1 MAELG
6 SPLDYYLRVF
16 SNFEFSVSGVFVL
29 NHTVAII
36 GAITGLFVA
45 GLSLLIFRSGNKDLK
60 NQAIGMILLIEG
72 FMAFTLGF
80 YWIYPFSLEG
90 LQSVIWM
97 RPLAGITGLTRMMMM
112 VALVSFFIETEWAR
126 RIRRVFEWRRVWIL
140 PVISFLIILY
150 PLLTYGVDGAIGD
163 MAHIYCA
170 EPLAQG
176 VGNTVFGTEL
186 GYTPVCPERF
196 AATYPAIYVSTSTG
210 ELTLPIVLIT
220 SLPLVFVAIFIAR
233 LARNPTRVD
242 ANGYNLDEIKA
253 LRTGFLVKVGF
264 MLGGLFLMIAL
275 SAAFGLTSPDMTLF
289 NPDTS
294 DNTGVMA
301 LAIGGPFS
309 LLMNILSTLF
319 QGVIFT
325 YAILKHEVMGIDERL
340 RKGFTATTFAGFGG
354 LALLVASEAMESA
367 IPGGG
372 LIGGLIVGVPLI
384 ALRKPII
391 RVFSN
396 ISTSLMPEAHT
407 QNELKYLEIYSIAME
422 DGIISSSERSMLEI
436 QAEVFQIDEKRRKY
450 LENWYDIEKRNVKNE
465 GHSNF
470 QPTVSQEWTDE
481 AGFTWRKMDDGNL
494 MWWNGHD
501 WVPYS
506 S

>member
-1 MAELG
+1 MSDVG
-6 SPLDYYLRVF
+6 SPLDYYIRVF
-16 SNFEFSVSGVFVL
+16 SNFEFSTSGVFAL

-45 GLSLLIFRSGNKDLK
+45 GLSLLIFRSGSKDLK
-60 NQAIGMILLIEG
+60 NQAIGMILFIEG

-112 VALVSFFIETEWAR
+112 VALVSFFIETDWAR
-126 RIRRVFEWRRVWIL
+126 RIRRIFEWKRVWIL

-150 PLLTYGVDGAIGD
+150 PLFTHGVDGAIGD

-170 EPLAQG
+170 ESLAQG
-176 VGNTVFGTEL
+176 VGNTVFGSEL
-186 GYTPVCPERF
+186 GYTPVCPETF

-210 ELTLPIVLIT
+210 KFTLPIVLIT
-220 SLPLVFVAIFIAR
+220 SLPLVFVAIFMAR

-253 LRTGFLVKVGF
+253 LRTGFLVKIGF
-264 MLGGLFLMIAL
+264 MLGALFLMIAL
-275 SAAFGLTSPDMTLF
+275 AAGFGLTSPDMTLF

-301 LAIGGPFS
+301 LAIGGPLA

-340 RKGFTATTFAGFGG
+340 RKGFTATTFAGFG
-354 LALLVASEAMESA
+354 ALSLLIASEAMETV

-372 LIGGLIVGVPLI
+372 LLGGLIVGVPLI
-384 ALRKPII
+384 ALRRPILRI
-391 RVFSN
+391 FSN
-396 ISTSLMPEAHT
+396 LSSTLMPEAHT
-407 QNELKYLEIYSIAME
+407 TQELQYLEVFAAANA
-422 DGIISSSERSMLEI
+422 DGVINNKERTMLDLQAKAFGISATR
-436 QAEVFQIDEKRRKY
+436 QRY
-450 LENWYDIEKRNVKNE
+450 LEGLGSAEN
-465 GHSNF
+465 S
-470 QPTVSQEWTDE
+470 
-481 AGFTWRKMDDGNL
+481 
-494 MWWNGHD
+494 
-501 WVPYS
+501 
-506 S
+506 

>member
-1 MAELG
+1 MVLRQFVSDVG
-6 SPLDYYLRVF
+6 SPLDYYIRVF
-16 SNFEFSVSGVFVL
+16 SNFEFTVSGVFAL

-45 GLSLLIFRSGNKDLK
+45 GLSLLIFRSGSKDLK
-60 NQAIGMILLIEG
+60 NQAIGMILFIEG

-112 VALVSFFIETEWAR
+112 VALVSFFIETDWAR
-126 RIRRVFEWRRVWIL
+126 RIRRIFEWKRVWIL

-150 PLLTYGVDGAIGD
+150 PLFTHGVDGAIGD

-176 VGNTVFGTEL
+176 VGNTVFGSEL
-186 GYTPVCPERF
+186 GYTPVCPETF

-210 ELTLPIVLIT
+210 KFTLPIVLIT
-220 SLPLVFVAIFIAR
+220 SLPLVFVAIFMAR

-242 ANGYNLDEIKA
+242 DNGYNLDEIKA
-253 LRTGFLVKVGF
+253 LRTGFLVKIGF
-264 MLGGLFLMIAL
+264 MLGALFLMIAL
-275 SAAFGLTSPDMTLF
+275 AAGFGLTSPDMTLF

-294 DNTGVMA
+294 DDTGVMA
-301 LAIGGPFS
+301 LAIGGPLA

-340 RKGFTATTFAGFGG
+340 RKGFTATTFAGFG
-354 LALLVASEAMESA
+354 ALSLLIASETMETV

-372 LIGGLIVGVPLI
+372 LLGGLIVGVPLI
-384 ALRKPII
+384 ALRRPILRI
-391 RVFSN
+391 FSN
-396 ISTSLMPEAHT
+396 LSSTLMPEAHT
-407 QNELKYLEIYSIAME
+407 TQELQYLEVFAAANA
-422 DGIISSSERSMLEI
+422 DGVINNKERTMLDLQAKAFGISATR
-436 QAEVFQIDEKRRKY
+436 QRY
-450 LENWYDIEKRNVKNE
+450 LEGLGSAEN
-465 GHSNF
+465 S
-470 QPTVSQEWTDE
+470 
-481 AGFTWRKMDDGNL
+481 
-494 MWWNGHD
+494 
-501 WVPYS
+501 
-506 S
+506 

>member
-1 MAELG
+1 MSDVG
-6 SPLDYYLRVF
+6 SPLDYYIRVF
-16 SNFEFSVSGVFVL
+16 SNFEFSTSGVFAL

-45 GLSLLIFRSGNKDLK
+45 GLSLLIFRSGSKDLK
-60 NQAIGMILLIEG
+60 NQAIGMILFIEG

-112 VALVSFFIETEWAR
+112 VALVSFFIETDWAR
-126 RIRRVFEWRRVWIL
+126 RIRRIFEWKRVWIL

-150 PLLTYGVDGAIGD
+150 PLFTHGVDGAIGD

-170 EPLAQG
+170 ESLAQG
-176 VGNTVFGTEL
+176 VGNTVFGSEL
-186 GYTPVCPERF
+186 GYTPVCPETF

-210 ELTLPIVLIT
+210 KFTLPIVLIT
-220 SLPLVFVAIFIAR
+220 SLPLVFVAIFMAR

-253 LRTGFLVKVGF
+253 LRTGFLVKIGF
-264 MLGGLFLMIAL
+264 MMGALFLMIAL
-275 SAAFGLTSPDMTLF
+275 AAGFGLTSPDMTLF

-301 LAIGGPFS
+301 LAIGGPLA

-340 RKGFTATTFAGFGG
+340 RKGFTATTFAGFG
-354 LALLVASEAMESA
+354 ALSLLIASEAMETV

-372 LIGGLIVGVPLI
+372 LLGGLIVGVPLI
-384 ALRKPII
+384 ALRRPIL
-391 RVFSN
+391 RLFSN
-396 ISTSLMPEAHT
+396 LSSTLMPEAHT
-407 QNELKYLEIYSIAME
+407 TQELQYLEVFAAANA
-422 DGIISSSERSMLEI
+422 DGVINNKERTMLDL
-436 QAEVFQIDEKRRKY
+436 QAKAFGINATRQHY
-450 LENWYDIEKRNVKNE
+450 LEGLGSVED
-465 GHSNF
+465 S
-470 QPTVSQEWTDE
+470 
-481 AGFTWRKMDDGNL
+481 
-494 MWWNGHD
+494 
-501 WVPYS
+501 
-506 S
+506 

>member
-1 MAELG
+1 MSDVG
-6 SPLDYYLRVF
+6 SPLDYYIRVF
-16 SNFEFSVSGVFVL
+16 SNFEFTVSGVFAL

-45 GLSLLIFRSGNKDLK
+45 GLSLLIFRSGSKDLK
-60 NQAIGMILLIEG
+60 NQAIGMILFIEG

-112 VALVSFFIETEWAR
+112 VALVSFFIETDWAR
-126 RIRRVFEWRRVWIL
+126 RIRRIFEWKRVWIL

-150 PLLTYGVDGAIGD
+150 PLFTHGVDGAIGD

-176 VGNTVFGTEL
+176 VGNTVFGSEL
-186 GYTPVCPERF
+186 GYTPVCPETF

-210 ELTLPIVLIT
+210 KFTLPIVLIT
-220 SLPLVFVAIFIAR
+220 SLPLVFVAIFMAR

-242 ANGYNLDEIKA
+242 DNGYNLDEIKA
-253 LRTGFLVKVGF
+253 LRTGFLVKIGF
-264 MLGGLFLMIAL
+264 MLGALFLMIAL
-275 SAAFGLTSPDMTLF
+275 AAGFGLTSPNMTLF

-294 DNTGVMA
+294 DDTGVMA
-301 LAIGGPFS
+301 LAIGGPLA

-340 RKGFTATTFAGFGG
+340 RKGFTATTFAGFG
-354 LALLVASEAMESA
+354 ALSLLIASETMETV

-372 LIGGLIVGVPLI
+372 LLGGLIVGVPLI
-384 ALRKPII
+384 ALRRPILRI
-391 RVFSN
+391 FSN
-396 ISTSLMPEAHT
+396 LSSTLMPEAHT
-407 QNELKYLEIYSIAME
+407 TQELQYLEVFAAANA
-422 DGIISSSERSMLEI
+422 DGVINNKERTMLDLQAKAFGISATR
-436 QAEVFQIDEKRRKY
+436 QRY
-450 LENWYDIEKRNVKNE
+450 LEGLGSAEN
-465 GHSNF
+465 S
-470 QPTVSQEWTDE
+470 
-481 AGFTWRKMDDGNL
+481 
-494 MWWNGHD
+494 
-501 WVPYS
+501 
-506 S
+506 

>member
-1 MAELG
+1 MSDVG
-6 SPLDYYLRVF
+6 SPLDYYIRVF
-16 SNFEFSVSGVFVL
+16 SNFEFTVSGVFAL

-45 GLSLLIFRSGNKDLK
+45 GLSLLIFRSGSKDLK
-60 NQAIGMILLIEG
+60 NQAIGMILFIEG

-112 VALVSFFIETEWAR
+112 VALVSFFIETDWAR
-126 RIRRVFEWRRVWIL
+126 RIRRIFEWKRVWIL

-150 PLLTYGVDGAIGD
+150 PLFTHGVDGAIGD

-176 VGNTVFGTEL
+176 VGNTVFGSEL
-186 GYTPVCPERF
+186 GYTPVCPETF

-210 ELTLPIVLIT
+210 KFTLPIVLIT
-220 SLPLVFVAIFIAR
+220 SLPLVFVAIFMAR

-242 ANGYNLDEIKA
+242 DNGYNLDEIKA
-253 LRTGFLVKVGF
+253 LRTGFLVKIGF
-264 MLGGLFLMIAL
+264 MLGALFLMIAL
-275 SAAFGLTSPDMTLF
+275 AAGFGLTSPDMTLF

-294 DNTGVMA
+294 DDTGVMA
-301 LAIGGPFS
+301 LAIGGPLA

-340 RKGFTATTFAGFGG
+340 RKGFTATTFAGFG
-354 LALLVASEAMESA
+354 ALSLLIASETMETV

-372 LIGGLIVGVPLI
+372 LLGGLIVGVPLI
-384 ALRKPII
+384 ALRRPILRI
-391 RVFSN
+391 FSN
-396 ISTSLMPEAHT
+396 LSSTLMPEAHT
-407 QNELKYLEIYSIAME
+407 TQELQYLEVFAAANA
-422 DGIISSSERSMLEI
+422 DGVINNKERTMLDLQAKAFGISATR
-436 QAEVFQIDEKRRKY
+436 QRY
-450 LENWYDIEKRNVKNE
+450 LEGLGSAEN
-465 GHSNF
+465 S
-470 QPTVSQEWTDE
+470 
-481 AGFTWRKMDDGNL
+481 
-494 MWWNGHD
+494 
-501 WVPYS
+501 
-506 S
+506 

>member
-1 MAELG
+1 VSDVG
-6 SPLDYYLRVF
+6 SPLDYYIRVF
-16 SNFEFSVSGVFVL
+16 SNFEFSTSGVFAL

-45 GLSLLIFRSGNKDLK
+45 GLSLLIFRSGSKDLK
-60 NQAIGMILLIEG
+60 NQAIGMILFIEG

-112 VALVSFFIETEWAR
+112 VALVSFFIETDWAR
-126 RIRRVFEWRRVWIL
+126 RIRRIFEWKRVWIL

-150 PLLTYGVDGAIGD
+150 PLFTHGVDGAIGD

-170 EPLAQG
+170 ESLAQG
-176 VGNTVFGTEL
+176 VGNTVFGSEL
-186 GYTPVCPERF
+186 GYTPVCPETF

-210 ELTLPIVLIT
+210 KFTLPIVLIT
-220 SLPLVFVAIFIAR
+220 SLPLVFVAIFMAR

-253 LRTGFLVKVGF
+253 LRTGFLVKIGF
-264 MLGGLFLMIAL
+264 MMGALFLMIAL
-275 SAAFGLTSPDMTLF
+275 AAGFGLTSPDMTLF

-301 LAIGGPFS
+301 LAIGGPLA

-340 RKGFTATTFAGFGG
+340 RKGFTATTFAGFG
-354 LALLVASEAMESA
+354 ALSLLIASEAMETV

-372 LIGGLIVGVPLI
+372 LLGGLIVGVPLI
-384 ALRKPII
+384 ALRRPILRI
-391 RVFSN
+391 FSN
-396 ISTSLMPEAHT
+396 LSSTLMPEAHT
-407 QNELKYLEIYSIAME
+407 TQELQYLEVFAAANA
-422 DGIISSSERSMLEI
+422 DGVINNKERTMLDLQAKAFGISATR
-436 QAEVFQIDEKRRKY
+436 QHY
-450 LENWYDIEKRNVKNE
+450 LEGLGSAEN
-465 GHSNF
+465 S
-470 QPTVSQEWTDE
+470 
-481 AGFTWRKMDDGNL
+481 
-494 MWWNGHD
+494 
-501 WVPYS
+501 
-506 S
+506 

>member
-1 MAELG
+1 MSDVG
-6 SPLDYYLRVF
+6 SALDYYLRVF
-16 SNFEFSVSGVFVL
+16 GNFDFSVSGVFAL
-29 NHTVAII
+29 NHAVAII

-60 NQAIGMILLIEG
+60 NQAIGMILFIEG

-97 RPLAGITGLTRMMMM
+97 RPLAGVTGLTRMMMM
-112 VALVSFFIETEWAR
+112 VALISFFIETEWAK

-140 PVISFLIILY
+140 PVISFLFLLY

-170 EPLAQG
+170 EPSTQG
-176 VGNTVFGTEL
+176 VGNTVFGSEL
-186 GYTPVCPERF
+186 GYTPVCPETF

-210 ELTLPIVLIT
+210 QFTLPIVLIT
-220 SLPLVFVAIFIAR
+220 SLPLVFVAIFMAR
-233 LARNPTRVD
+233 LARNPDRVEE
-242 ANGYNLDEIKA
+242 NGYNHDEIKA

-264 MLGGLFLMIAL
+264 MLGALFLMIAL
-275 SAAFGLTSPDMTLF
+275 SFAFGLTSPDMTLF

-294 DNTGVMA
+294 DNTGVVA
-301 LAIGGPFS
+301 LAIGGALS

-340 RKGFTATTFAGFGG
+340 RKGFTTTTFAGFG
-354 LALLVASEAMESA
+354 ALSLLIASEAMETV

-372 LIGGLIVGVPLI
+372 LLGGLIVGIPLI
-384 ALRKPII
+384 ALRRPILRI
-391 RVFSN
+391 FSN
-396 ISTSLMPEAHT
+396 LSSSLMPEAHT
-407 QNELKYLEIYSIAME
+407 MHELQYLEVFAAANA
-422 DGIISSSERSMLEI
+422 DGEVSTKERTMLNL
-436 QAEVFQIDEKRRKY
+436 QAKAFGIDAKRQRF
-450 LENWYDIEKRNVKNE
+450 LEELNAN
-465 GHSNF
+465 
-470 QPTVSQEWTDE
+470 DE
-481 AGFTWRKMDDGNL
+481 AN
-494 MWWNGHD
+494 
-501 WVPYS
+501 
-506 S
+506 

>member
-1 MAELG
+1 MSDVG
-6 SPLDYYLRVF
+6 SPLDYYIRVF
-16 SNFEFSVSGVFVL
+16 SNFEFTVSGVFAL

-45 GLSLLIFRSGNKDLK
+45 GLSLLIFRSGSKDLK
-60 NQAIGMILLIEG
+60 NQAIGMILFIEG

-112 VALVSFFIETEWAR
+112 VALVSFFIETDWAR
-126 RIRRVFEWRRVWIL
+126 RIRRIFEWKRVWIL
-140 PVISFLIILY
+140 PVISFLIIFY
-150 PLLTYGVDGAIGD
+150 PLLAYGVDGAIGD
-163 MAHIYCA
+163 MAHIYCV
-170 EPLAQG
+170 EPMAQG
-176 VGNTVFGTEL
+176 VGNTVFGSEL
-186 GYTPVCPERF
+186 GYTPVCPETF

-210 ELTLPIVLIT
+210 KFTLPIVLIT
-220 SLPLVFVAIFIAR
+220 SLPLVFVAIFMAR

-253 LRTGFLVKVGF
+253 LRTGFLVKIGF
-264 MLGGLFLMIAL
+264 MMGALFLMIAL
-275 SAAFGLTSPDMTLF
+275 AAGFGLTSPDMTLF

-301 LAIGGPFS
+301 LAIGGPLA

-340 RKGFTATTFAGFGG
+340 RKGFTATTFAGFG
-354 LALLVASEAMESA
+354 ALSLLIASEAMETV

-372 LIGGLIVGVPLI
+372 LLGGLIVGVPLI
-384 ALRKPII
+384 ALRRPILRI
-391 RVFSN
+391 FSN
-396 ISTSLMPEAHT
+396 LSSTLMPEAHT
-407 QNELKYLEIYSIAME
+407 TQELQYLEVFAAANA
-422 DGIISSSERSMLEI
+422 DGVINNKERTMLDLQAKAFGISATR
-436 QAEVFQIDEKRRKY
+436 QRY
-450 LENWYDIEKRNVKNE
+450 LEGLGSAEN
-465 GHSNF
+465 S
-470 QPTVSQEWTDE
+470 
-481 AGFTWRKMDDGNL
+481 
-494 MWWNGHD
+494 
-501 WVPYS
+501 
-506 S
+506 

>member
-1 MAELG
+1 LVLRQFVSDVG
-6 SPLDYYLRVF
+6 SPLDYYIRVF
-16 SNFEFSVSGVFVL
+16 SNFEFSTSGVFAL

-45 GLSLLIFRSGNKDLK
+45 GLSLLIFRSGSKDLK
-60 NQAIGMILLIEG
+60 NQAIGMILFIEG

-112 VALVSFFIETEWAR
+112 VALVSFFIETDWAR
-126 RIRRVFEWRRVWIL
+126 RIRRIFEWKRVWIL

-150 PLLTYGVDGAIGD
+150 PLFTHGVDGAIGD

-176 VGNTVFGTEL
+176 VGNTVFGSEL
-186 GYTPVCPERF
+186 GYTPVCPETF

-210 ELTLPIVLIT
+210 KFTLPIVLIT
-220 SLPLVFVAIFIAR
+220 SLPLVFVAIFMAR

-253 LRTGFLVKVGF
+253 LRTGFLVKIGF
-264 MLGGLFLMIAL
+264 MMGALFLMIAL
-275 SAAFGLTSPDMTLF
+275 AAGFGLTSPDMTLF

-301 LAIGGPFS
+301 LAIGGPLA

-340 RKGFTATTFAGFGG
+340 RKGFTATTFAGFG
-354 LALLVASEAMESA
+354 ALSLLIASEAMETV

-372 LIGGLIVGVPLI
+372 LLGGLIVGVPLI
-384 ALRKPII
+384 ALRRPILRI
-391 RVFSN
+391 FSN
-396 ISTSLMPEAHT
+396 LSSTLMPEAHT
-407 QNELKYLEIYSIAME
+407 TQELQYLEVFAAANA
-422 DGIISSSERSMLEI
+422 DGVINNKERTMLDLQAKAFGISATR
-436 QAEVFQIDEKRRKY
+436 QRY
-450 LENWYDIEKRNVKNE
+450 LEGLGSAEN
-465 GHSNF
+465 S
-470 QPTVSQEWTDE
+470 
-481 AGFTWRKMDDGNL
+481 
-494 MWWNGHD
+494 
-501 WVPYS
+501 
-506 S
+506 

>member
-1 MAELG
+1 MSDVG
-6 SPLDYYLRVF
+6 SPLDYYIRVF
-16 SNFEFSVSGVFVL
+16 SNFEFSTSGVFAL

-45 GLSLLIFRSGNKDLK
+45 GLSLLIFRSGSKDLK
-60 NQAIGMILLIEG
+60 NQAFGMILFIEG

-112 VALVSFFIETEWAR
+112 VALVSFFIETDWAR
-126 RIRRVFEWRRVWIL
+126 RIRRIFEWKRVWIL

-150 PLLTYGVDGAIGD
+150 PLFTHGVDGAIGD

-170 EPLAQG
+170 ESLAQG
-176 VGNTVFGTEL
+176 VGNTVFGSEL
-186 GYTPVCPERF
+186 GYTPVCPETF

-210 ELTLPIVLIT
+210 KFTLPIVLIT
-220 SLPLVFVAIFIAR
+220 SLPLVFVAIFMAR

-253 LRTGFLVKVGF
+253 LRTGFLVKIGF
-264 MLGGLFLMIAL
+264 MMGALFLMIAL
-275 SAAFGLTSPDMTLF
+275 AAGFGLTSPDMTLF

-301 LAIGGPFS
+301 LAIGGPLA

-340 RKGFTATTFAGFGG
+340 RKGFTATTFAGFG
-354 LALLVASEAMESA
+354 ALSLLIASEAMETV

-372 LIGGLIVGVPLI
+372 LLGGLIVGVPLI
-384 ALRKPII
+384 ALRRPILRI
-391 RVFSN
+391 FSN
-396 ISTSLMPEAHT
+396 LSSTLMPEAHT
-407 QNELKYLEIYSIAME
+407 TQELQYLEVFAAANA
-422 DGIISSSERSMLEI
+422 DGVINNKERTMLDLQAKAFGISATR
-436 QAEVFQIDEKRRKY
+436 QRY
-450 LENWYDIEKRNVKNE
+450 LEGLGSAEN
-465 GHSNF
+465 S
-470 QPTVSQEWTDE
+470 
-481 AGFTWRKMDDGNL
+481 
-494 MWWNGHD
+494 
-501 WVPYS
+501 
-506 S
+506 

>member
-1 MAELG
+1 MVLRQFVSDVG
-6 SPLDYYLRVF
+6 SPLDYYIRVF
-16 SNFEFSVSGVFVL
+16 SNFEFSTSGVFAL

-45 GLSLLIFRSGNKDLK
+45 GLSLLIFRSGSKDLK
-60 NQAIGMILLIEG
+60 NQAIGMILFIEG

-112 VALVSFFIETEWAR
+112 VALVSFFIETDWAR
-126 RIRRVFEWRRVWIL
+126 RIRRIFEWKRVWIL

-150 PLLTYGVDGAIGD
+150 PLFTHGVDGAIGD

-176 VGNTVFGTEL
+176 VGNTVFGSEL
-186 GYTPVCPERF
+186 GYTPVCPETF

-210 ELTLPIVLIT
+210 KFTLPIVLIT
-220 SLPLVFVAIFIAR
+220 SLPLVFVAIFMAR

-242 ANGYNLDEIKA
+242 DNGYNLDEIKA
-253 LRTGFLVKVGF
+253 LRTGFLVKIGF
-264 MLGGLFLMIAL
+264 MLGALFLMIAL
-275 SAAFGLTSPDMTLF
+275 AAGFGLTSPDMTLF

-294 DNTGVMA
+294 DDTGVMA
-301 LAIGGPFS
+301 LAIGGPLA

-340 RKGFTATTFAGFGG
+340 RKGFTATTFAGFG
-354 LALLVASEAMESA
+354 ALSLLIASETMETV

-372 LIGGLIVGVPLI
+372 LLGGLIVGVPLI
-384 ALRKPII
+384 ALRRPILRI
-391 RVFSN
+391 FSN
-396 ISTSLMPEAHT
+396 LSSTLMPEAHT
-407 QNELKYLEIYSIAME
+407 TQELQYLEVFAAANA
-422 DGIISSSERSMLEI
+422 DGVINNKERTMLDLQAKAFGISATR
-436 QAEVFQIDEKRRKY
+436 QRY
-450 LENWYDIEKRNVKNE
+450 LEGLGSAEN
-465 GHSNF
+465 S
-470 QPTVSQEWTDE
+470 
-481 AGFTWRKMDDGNL
+481 
-494 MWWNGHD
+494 
-501 WVPYS
+501 
-506 S
+506 

>member
-1 MAELG
+1 MVLRQFVSDVG
-6 SPLDYYLRVF
+6 SPLDYYIRVF
-16 SNFEFSVSGVFVL
+16 SNFEFSTSGVFAL

-45 GLSLLIFRSGNKDLK
+45 GLSLLIFRSGSKDLK
-60 NQAIGMILLIEG
+60 NQAIGMILFIEG

-112 VALVSFFIETEWAR
+112 VALVSFFIETDWAR
-126 RIRRVFEWRRVWIL
+126 RIRRIFEWKRVWIL

-150 PLLTYGVDGAIGD
+150 PLFTHGVDGAIGD

-176 VGNTVFGTEL
+176 VGNTVFGSEL
-186 GYTPVCPERF
+186 GYTPVCPETF

-210 ELTLPIVLIT
+210 KFTLPIVLIT
-220 SLPLVFVAIFIAR
+220 SLPLVFVAIFMAR

-242 ANGYNLDEIKA
+242 DNGYNLDEIKA
-253 LRTGFLVKVGF
+253 LRTGFLVKIGF
-264 MLGGLFLMIAL
+264 MLGALFLMIAL
-275 SAAFGLTSPDMTLF
+275 AAGFGLTSPDMTLF

-294 DNTGVMA
+294 DNTGVVA

-340 RKGFTATTFAGFGG
+340 RKGFTATTFAGFG
-354 LALLVASEAMESA
+354 ALSLLIASEAMETV

-372 LIGGLIVGVPLI
+372 LLGGLIVGVPLI
-384 ALRKPII
+384 ALRRPILRI
-391 RVFSN
+391 FSN
-396 ISTSLMPEAHT
+396 LSSTLMPEAHT
-407 QNELKYLEIYSIAME
+407 TQELQYLEVFAAANA
-422 DGIISSSERSMLEI
+422 DGVINNKERTMLDLQAKAFGISATR
-436 QAEVFQIDEKRRKY
+436 QRY
-450 LENWYDIEKRNVKNE
+450 LEGLGSAE
-465 GHSNF
+465 
-470 QPTVSQEWTDE
+470 
-481 AGFTWRKMDDGNL
+481 
-494 MWWNGHD
+494 
-501 WVPYS
+501 S

>member
-1 MAELG
+1 MVLRQFVSDVG
-6 SPLDYYLRVF
+6 SPLDYYIRVF
-16 SNFEFSVSGVFVL
+16 SNFEFSTSGVFAL

-45 GLSLLIFRSGNKDLK
+45 GLSLLIFRSGSKDLK
-60 NQAIGMILLIEG
+60 NQAIGMILFIEG

-112 VALVSFFIETEWAR
+112 VALVSFFIETDWAR
-126 RIRRVFEWRRVWIL
+126 RIRRIFEWKRVWIL

-150 PLLTYGVDGAIGD
+150 PLFTHGVDGAIGD

-176 VGNTVFGTEL
+176 VGNTVFGSEL
-186 GYTPVCPERF
+186 GYTPVCPETF

-210 ELTLPIVLIT
+210 KFTLPIVLIT
-220 SLPLVFVAIFIAR
+220 SLPLVFVAIFMAR

-242 ANGYNLDEIKA
+242 DNGYNLDEIKA
-253 LRTGFLVKVGF
+253 LRTGFLVKIGF
-264 MLGGLFLMIAL
+264 MLGALFLMIAL
-275 SAAFGLTSPDMTLF
+275 AAGFGLTSPDMTLF

-301 LAIGGPFS
+301 LAIGGPLA

-340 RKGFTATTFAGFGG
+340 RKGFTATTFAGFG
-354 LALLVASEAMESA
+354 ALSLLIASETMETV

-372 LIGGLIVGVPLI
+372 LLGGLIVGVPLI
-384 ALRKPII
+384 ALRRPILRI
-391 RVFSN
+391 FSN
-396 ISTSLMPEAHT
+396 LSSTLMPEAHT
-407 QNELKYLEIYSIAME
+407 TQELQYLEVFAAANA
-422 DGIISSSERSMLEI
+422 DGVINNKERTMLDLQAKAFGISATR
-436 QAEVFQIDEKRRKY
+436 QRY
-450 LENWYDIEKRNVKNE
+450 LEGLGSAEN
-465 GHSNF
+465 S
-470 QPTVSQEWTDE
+470 
-481 AGFTWRKMDDGNL
+481 
-494 MWWNGHD
+494 
-501 WVPYS
+501 
-506 S
+506 

>member
-1 MAELG
+1 MSDVG
-6 SPLDYYLRVF
+6 SPLDYYIRVF
-16 SNFEFSVSGVFVL
+16 SNFEFSTSGVFAL

-45 GLSLLIFRSGNKDLK
+45 GLSLLIFRSGSKDLK
-60 NQAIGMILLIEG
+60 NQAIGMILFIEG

-112 VALVSFFIETEWAR
+112 VALVSFFIETDWAR
-126 RIRRVFEWRRVWIL
+126 RIRRIFEWKRVWIL

-150 PLLTYGVDGAIGD
+150 PLFTHGVDGAIGD

-176 VGNTVFGTEL
+176 VGNTVFGSEL
-186 GYTPVCPERF
+186 GYTPVCPETF

-210 ELTLPIVLIT
+210 KFTLPIVLIT
-220 SLPLVFVAIFIAR
+220 SLPLVFVAIFMAR

-242 ANGYNLDEIKA
+242 DNGYNLDEIKA
-253 LRTGFLVKVGF
+253 LRTGFLVKIGF
-264 MLGGLFLMIAL
+264 MLGALFLMIAL
-275 SAAFGLTSPDMTLF
+275 AAGFGLTSPDMTLF

-294 DNTGVMA
+294 DDTGVMA
-301 LAIGGPFS
+301 LAIGGPLA

-340 RKGFTATTFAGFGG
+340 RKGFTATTFAGFG
-354 LALLVASEAMESA
+354 ALSLLIASETMETV

-372 LIGGLIVGVPLI
+372 LLGGLIVGVPLI
-384 ALRKPII
+384 ALRRPILRI
-391 RVFSN
+391 FSN
-396 ISTSLMPEAHT
+396 LSSTLMPEAHT
-407 QNELKYLEIYSIAME
+407 TQELQYLEVFAAANA
-422 DGIISSSERSMLEI
+422 DGVINNKERTMLDLQAKAFGISATR
-436 QAEVFQIDEKRRKY
+436 QRY
-450 LENWYDIEKRNVKNE
+450 LEGLGSAEN
-465 GHSNF
+465 S
-470 QPTVSQEWTDE
+470 
-481 AGFTWRKMDDGNL
+481 
-494 MWWNGHD
+494 
-501 WVPYS
+501 
-506 S
+506 

>member
-1 MAELG
+1 MSDVG
-6 SPLDYYLRVF
+6 SPLDYYIRVF
-16 SNFEFSVSGVFVL
+16 SNFEFSTSGVFAL

-45 GLSLLIFRSGNKDLK
+45 GLSLLIFRSGSKDLK
-60 NQAIGMILLIEG
+60 NQAIGMILFIEG

-112 VALVSFFIETEWAR
+112 VALVSFFIETDWAR
-126 RIRRVFEWRRVWIL
+126 RIRRIFEWKRVWIL

-150 PLLTYGVDGAIGD
+150 PLFTHGVDGAIGD

-176 VGNTVFGTEL
+176 VGNTVFGSEL
-186 GYTPVCPERF
+186 GYTPVCPETF

-210 ELTLPIVLIT
+210 KFTLPIVLIT
-220 SLPLVFVAIFIAR
+220 SLPLVFVAIFMAR

-253 LRTGFLVKVGF
+253 LRTGFLVKIGF
-264 MLGGLFLMIAL
+264 MLGALFLMIAL
-275 SAAFGLTSPDMTLF
+275 AAGFGLTSPDMTLF

-301 LAIGGPFS
+301 LAIGGPLA

-340 RKGFTATTFAGFGG
+340 RKGFTATTFAGFG
-354 LALLVASEAMESA
+354 ALSLLIASEAMETV

-372 LIGGLIVGVPLI
+372 LLGGLIVGVPLI
-384 ALRKPII
+384 ALRRPILRI
-391 RVFSN
+391 FSN
-396 ISTSLMPEAHT
+396 LSSTLMPEAHT
-407 QNELKYLEIYSIAME
+407 TQELQYLEVFAAANA
-422 DGIISSSERSMLEI
+422 DGVINNKERTMLDLQAKAFGISATR
-436 QAEVFQIDEKRRKY
+436 QRY
-450 LENWYDIEKRNVKNE
+450 LEGLGSAEN
-465 GHSNF
+465 S
-470 QPTVSQEWTDE
+470 
-481 AGFTWRKMDDGNL
+481 
-494 MWWNGHD
+494 
-501 WVPYS
+501 
-506 S
+506 

>member
-1 MAELG
+1 MLLGQFVSDVG
-6 SPLDYYLRVF
+6 SPLDYYIRVF
-16 SNFEFSVSGVFVL
+16 SNFEFSTSGVFAL

-45 GLSLLIFRSGNKDLK
+45 GLSLLIFRSGSKDLK
-60 NQAIGMILLIEG
+60 NQAIGMILFIEG

-112 VALVSFFIETEWAR
+112 VALVSFFIETDWAR
-126 RIRRVFEWRRVWIL
+126 RIRRIFEWKRVWIL

-150 PLLTYGVDGAIGD
+150 PLFTHGVDGAIGD

-176 VGNTVFGTEL
+176 VGNTVFGSEL
-186 GYTPVCPERF
+186 GYTPVCPETF

-210 ELTLPIVLIT
+210 KFTLPIVLIT
-220 SLPLVFVAIFIAR
+220 SLPLVFVAIFMAR

-242 ANGYNLDEIKA
+242 DNGYNLDEIKA
-253 LRTGFLVKVGF
+253 LRTGFLVKIGF
-264 MLGGLFLMIAL
+264 MLGALFLMIAL
-275 SAAFGLTSPDMTLF
+275 AAGFGLTSPDMTLF

-294 DNTGVMA
+294 DDTGVMA
-301 LAIGGPFS
+301 LAIGGPLA

-340 RKGFTATTFAGFGG
+340 RKGFTATTFAGFG
-354 LALLVASEAMESA
+354 ALSLLIASETMETV

-372 LIGGLIVGVPLI
+372 LLGGLIVGVPLI
-384 ALRKPII
+384 ALRRPILRI
-391 RVFSN
+391 FSN
-396 ISTSLMPEAHT
+396 LSSTLMPEAHT
-407 QNELKYLEIYSIAME
+407 TQELQYLEVFAAANA
-422 DGIISSSERSMLEI
+422 DGVINNKERTMLDLQAKAFGISATR
-436 QAEVFQIDEKRRKY
+436 QRY
-450 LENWYDIEKRNVKNE
+450 LEGLGSAEN
-465 GHSNF
+465 S
-470 QPTVSQEWTDE
+470 
-481 AGFTWRKMDDGNL
+481 
-494 MWWNGHD
+494 
-501 WVPYS
+501 
-506 S
+506 

>member
-1 MAELG
+1 MSDVG
-6 SPLDYYLRVF
+6 SPLDYYIRVF
-16 SNFEFSVSGVFVL
+16 SNFEFSTSGVFAL

-45 GLSLLIFRSGNKDLK
+45 GLSLLIFRSGSKDLK
-60 NQAIGMILLIEG
+60 NQAIGMILFIEG

-112 VALVSFFIETEWAR
+112 VALVSFFIETDWAR
-126 RIRRVFEWRRVWIL
+126 RIRRIFEWKRVWIL

-150 PLLTYGVDGAIGD
+150 PLFTHGVDGAIGD

-176 VGNTVFGTEL
+176 VGNTVFGSEL
-186 GYTPVCPERF
+186 GYTPVCPETF

-210 ELTLPIVLIT
+210 KFTLPIVLIT
-220 SLPLVFVAIFIAR
+220 SLPLVFVAIFMAR

-253 LRTGFLVKVGF
+253 LRTGFLVKIGF
-264 MLGGLFLMIAL
+264 MMGALFLMIAL
-275 SAAFGLTSPDMTLF
+275 AAGFGLTSPDMTLF

-301 LAIGGPFS
+301 LAIGGPLA

-340 RKGFTATTFAGFGG
+340 RKGFTATTFAGFG
-354 LALLVASEAMESA
+354 ALSLLIASEAMETV

-372 LIGGLIVGVPLI
+372 LLGGLIVGVPLI
-384 ALRKPII
+384 ALRRPILRI
-391 RVFSN
+391 FSN
-396 ISTSLMPEAHT
+396 LSSTLMPEAHT
-407 QNELKYLEIYSIAME
+407 TQELQYLEVFAAANA
-422 DGIISSSERSMLEI
+422 DGVINNKERTMLDLQAKAFGISATR
-436 QAEVFQIDEKRRKY
+436 QHY
-450 LENWYDIEKRNVKNE
+450 LEGLGSAEN
-465 GHSNF
+465 S
-470 QPTVSQEWTDE
+470 
-481 AGFTWRKMDDGNL
+481 
-494 MWWNGHD
+494 
-501 WVPYS
+501 
-506 S
+506 